1 MKKIFTMW
9 TAINISF
16 LRVLDLLS
24 FVKELFLALLI
35 ICLSSVSP
43 VFAANLAIR
52 SATYESNSGNA
63 VGYKHGSHGSIVLSG
78 DDDHCGVDNVIGRGG
93 KRQENAANKITA
105 EQQYKRFING
115 FNGLGGSNA
124 YGTTTE
130 QVVWAGEGLVNDP
143 KNGYMGASTGG
154 STNISPEAY
163 GVYSF
168 ATGCG
173 SSATGN
179 YSTAFGAGATAAAG
193 GAQAFGV
200 SALASGKASVAIGI
214 GSEASGQSAVAIG
227 GLATARGETSIAIGT
242 KAGAR
247 GHDSIAIGIGAMARV
262 DLSIAIGQ
270 DSSVTGKN
278 AIAIG
283 NFNSAA
289 GANSLAL
296 GSTAV
301 ASAGGSIALGY
312 QSLADRSKGKSG
324 YDPITGMPS
333 TDERGAWKS
342 TEGALSIGSD
352 QVTRQITGVAAG
364 TEDTDAVNVAQLKAL
379 REVMVGEGEWKLSA
393 NGSDESTVAKGKT
406 VDFSVKDA
414 EVGKGNLKIEKI
426 DKGNEHKV
434 QFTLNDDLK
443 LTSVATGKSSM
454 SDKGFYIKD
463 GPQITSDGFFFANDG
478 PSMSQSGIY
487 AGDKQIKKVAKGTN
501 DTDAVNFAQLKEIK
515 SQIEGDSLVKWDEE
529 QKLITIGKGTAG
541 TEINIAGYG
550 KVARTISG
558 VKEAVKDDEAVN
570 KAQLD
575 KSIKQVSQDALLWD
589 DAEGAFVAK
598 HEKNGEKRNSKLK
611 FLLDGEIAKGSTEA
625 ITGNQLYFLNQTLA
639 SYFGGGAKY
648 ENGQWT
654 APHFQIVQFDENGKV
669 VEKKSYDNV
678 ADALDGVNNGMTTIN
693 NRIDD
698 VINKADTDAL
708 KWDKEKGAYDAG
720 RDGQP
725 SKITNVAD
733 GKIEKD
739 SKDAVNGGQLWQTNE
754 RINSVE
760 KDVQHISKR
769 VENIGDTVI
778 NIDGKVNNID
788 KKVDGIAE
796 DAVRYDRDEKGK
808 KTNKI
813 TLAGGDPSEP
823 VMIDN
828 VTDGKIEKGSKEAIN
843 GGQLHDYTKEQMKV
857 ILDQSKQY
865 TDQRVN
871 NIVIDAIDDAVE
883 RANNYTNM
891 KFEALN
897 YRIENV
903 RKEAKQ
909 AAAIGLAVSNLRY
922 FDDPGFLSVSFGSGL
937 WRSQSAFAFGAGYT
951 SESGSIRS
959 NLSVTTS
966 GGHWGVGGGITL
978 KLK

>member
-1 MKKIFTMW
+1 
-9 TAINISF
+9 
-16 LRVLDLLS
+16 
-24 FVKELFLALLI
+24 
-35 ICLSSVSP
+35 
-43 VFAANLAIR
+43 
-52 SATYESNSGNA
+52 
-63 VGYKHGSHGSIVLSG
+63 
-78 DDDHCGVDNVIGRGG
+78 
-93 KRQENAANKITA
+93 
-105 EQQYKRFING
+105 
-115 FNGLGGSNA
+115 
-124 YGTTTE
+124 
-130 QVVWAGEGLVNDP
+130 
-143 KNGYMGASTGG
+143 
-154 STNISPEAY
+154 
-163 GVYSF
+163 
-168 ATGCG
+168 
-173 SSATGN
+173 
-179 YSTAFGAGATAAAG
+179 
-193 GAQAFGV
+193 
-200 SALASGKASVAIGI
+200 
-214 GSEASGQSAVAIG
+214 
-227 GLATARGETSIAIGT
+227 
-242 KAGAR
+242 
-247 GHDSIAIGIGAMARV
+247 
-262 DLSIAIGQ
+262 
-270 DSSVTGKN
+270 
-278 AIAIG
+278 
-283 NFNSAA
+283 
-289 GANSLAL
+289 
-296 GSTAV
+296 
-301 ASAGGSIALGY
+301 
-312 QSLADRSKGKSG
+312 
-324 YDPITGMPS
+324 
-333 TDERGAWKS
+333 
-342 TEGALSIGSD
+342 
-352 QVTRQITGVAAG
+352 
-364 TEDTDAVNVAQLKAL
+364 
-379 REVMVGEGEWKLSA
+379 
-393 NGSDESTVAKGKT
+393 
-406 VDFSVKDA
+406 
-414 EVGKGNLKIEKI
+414 
-426 DKGNEHKV
+426 
-434 QFTLNDDLK
+434 
-443 LTSVATGKSSM
+443 
-454 SDKGFYIKD
+454 
-463 GPQITSDGFFFANDG
+463 
-478 PSMSQSGIY
+478 
-487 AGDKQIKKVAKGTN
+487 
-501 DTDAVNFAQLKEIK
+501 
-515 SQIEGDSLVKWDEE
+515 
-529 QKLITIGKGTAG
+529 
-541 TEINIAGYG
+541 GYG

-575 KSIKQVSQDALLWD
+575 KSIKQISQDALLWD
-589 DAEGAFVAK
+589 DEERAFVAK

-698 VINKADTDAL
+698 VINKVDSDAL
-708 KWDKEKGAYDAG
+708 KWNEEKQAYDATHG
-720 RDGQP
+720 GKP
-725 SKITNVAD
+725 SKITDVAD
-733 GKIEKD
+733 GKIAEG
-739 SKDAVNGGQLWQTNE
+739 STDAVNGGQLWQTNE

-769 VENIGDTVI
+769 VDNISNTIEDIGDTVI

-828 VTDGKIEKGSKEAIN
+828 VADGKIEKGSKEAIN

-857 ILDQSKQY
+857 VLDQSKQY

-897 YRIENV
+897 YSIENV

-922 FDDPGFLSVSFGSGL
+922 NDTPGKLSVGFGSGL

-966 GGHWGVGGGITL
+966 GGHWGVGAGFNMTL
-978 KLK
+978 N